1 MRLTQ
6 IRRLTRRPRRVVRY
20 SGVLAGVLAVAAL
33 CAAPSGARPSR
44 VHVKKTSVKPT
55 IVLVHGAW
63 ADASSWSSVIG
74 ELQHDSYTVV
84 APPNPLRGL
93 APDSAYLADFLKGIA
108 GPVVLVGHS
117 YGGAVITNA
126 ATGNA
131 EVKALVYI
139 DAFIP
144 KQGQTV
150 LELASAQPGSAL
162 GGSPQEVFD
171 FVPFPGAPEGD
182 ADLYV
187 KPSLFPSAFANG
199 LPRET
204 GAELAATQRPIA
216 ANALQEPSGPPA
228 WASIPSWALI
238 GTEDHVIPPAE
249 QRVMAHEAHAKTT
262 EVEAPHLSML
272 ARPNAVA
279 AVIESAADSIH

>member
-1 MRLTQ
+1 MRLKQ
-6 IRRLTRRPRRVVRY
+6 IKQFTRRSSRVVRY
-20 SGVLAGVLAVAAL
+20 WVGIVGVLALAAL
-33 CAAPSGARPSR
+33 GAVPAGAHPSR
-44 VHVKKTSVKPT
+44 AHAKKTGAKPT

-63 ADASSWSSVIG
+63 ADASSWRSVIG
-74 ELQHDSYTVV
+74 GLQHDGYTVL

-93 APDSAYLADFLKGIA
+93 AADSAYLADFLKSVA

-126 ATGNA
+126 ATGNP
-131 EVKALVYI
+131 EVKALVYV

-150 LELASAQPGSAL
+150 VELTSAEPGSAL
-162 GGSPQEVFD
+162 GGSPSEVFD
-171 FVPFPGAPEGD
+171 FAPFPGAPEGD

-187 KPSLFPSAFANG
+187 KRSLFPSAFANG
-199 LPRET
+199 LPRDT
-204 GAELAATQRPIA
+204 GAELAASQRPIA
-216 ANALQEPSGPPA
+216 GNALQEQSGVPA
-228 WASIPSWALI
+228 WDSIPSWALI
-238 GTEDHVIPPAE
+238 GTEDHVIPPSE
-249 QRVMAHEAHAKTT
+249 QRVMAHTARAKTT

-279 AVIESAADSIH
+279 AVIENAANSTD